1 MVSVPSVPT
10 ENAGVVSSAS
20 DLNAWSAACT
30 WLLGS
35 GSNTMPVFFL
45 QQGTAQGLT
54 TSFAGITNYSS
65 SAAIFKDNAGG
76 FSGGTPN
83 RYTVQLAGFYTINW
97 GISVVSGA
105 SYIEAYGVCFTGA
118 SNPYNPSSFAIFHHQ
133 TRNVGT
139 TDAFVSGRGLVPF
152 YLVAGDFIEIQA
164 RVGVA
169 ANTDTA
175 WPSFLAGQWV
185 SA

>member
-1 MVSVPSVPT
+1 MVSVPPVPS
-10 ENAGVVSSAS
+10 ENAGVISSSS

-54 TSFAGITNYSS
+54 TSFANITNFSS
-65 SAAIFKDNAGG
+65 SAAVFKDNAGG
-76 FSGGTPN
+76 FSGGSPN
-83 RYTVQLAGFYTINW
+83 RYTVQLPGFYTINW
-97 GISVVSGA
+97 GVSVGANA
-105 SYIEAYGVCFTGA
+105 SYLEALAGVVTG
-118 SNPYNPSSFAIFHHQ
+118 SGNPYNPSTTFIFQHQ
-133 TRNVGT
+133 TRNVSTSDGF
-139 TDAFVSGRGLVPF
+139 ASARGLCPV
-152 YLVAGDFIEIQA
+152 YMVAGDFIFVNA

-169 ANTDTA
+169 ASTDIT
-175 WPSFLAGQWV
+175 WPSFLSGQWV